1 MKDLDRE
8 VLALLAEDVL
18 LFLLDD
24 LTRAVVRIDHVV
36 TYGEIDALD
45 LTADVEVFEVLGI
58 GADGALLGRVGPVGP
73 PTGFASRS
81 AGSDPRG

>member
-1 MKDLDRE
+1 VEDLDRE

-24 LTRAVVRIDHVV
+24 LTSAVMRIDDVV
-36 TYGEIDALD
+36 ADGEVDALD
-45 LTADVEVFEVLGI
+45 LAADVELFELIGI

-73 PTGFASRS
+73 PTGLFL
-81 AGSDPRG
+81 

>member
-1 MKDLDRE
+1 VKNLDRQ

-24 LTRAVVRIDHVV
+24 LTRAVVRIDDVV
-36 TYGEIDALD
+36 ADLEIDALD
-45 LTADVEVFEVLGI
+45 LPADVEVFEVLGI

-73 PTGFASRS
+73 PTGFVARS
-81 AGSDPRG
+81 AGNGPRG

>member
-1 MKDLDRE
+1 MKDLDGQ

-24 LTRAVVRIDHVV
+24 LACTVMRVHDVVAD
-36 TYGEIDALD
+36 GEVDALD
-45 LTADVEVFEVLGI
+45 LAADVEVFEVLGI

-73 PTGFASRS
+73 PTGLFLA
-81 AGSDPRG
+81 